1 MTPSLILHW
10 SSFTWLLRISRER
23 CLADNWVYES
33 VAREDPED
41 GRPFQK
47 SQKNPGIMNTER
59 SRWYYES
66 WEKMQPWGMRTP
78 MGKEKKTWDAK
89 KWTLST
95 WSHRATGMNLS
106 MHLHGYL
113 ASSIQNRSPA
123 KLCTT
128 RYVQQTWEKIH
139 QFLSLLS
146 WHFLCNKEINAD
158 VYTSQKYNKRYFK

>member
-1 MTPSLILHW
+1 
-10 SSFTWLLRISRER
+10 
-23 CLADNWVYES
+23 
-33 VAREDPED
+33 
-41 GRPFQK
+41 
-47 SQKNPGIMNTER
+47 
-59 SRWYYES
+59 
-66 WEKMQPWGMRTP
+66 
-78 MGKEKKTWDAK
+78 
-89 KWTLST
+89 
-95 WSHRATGMNLS
+95 MNLS